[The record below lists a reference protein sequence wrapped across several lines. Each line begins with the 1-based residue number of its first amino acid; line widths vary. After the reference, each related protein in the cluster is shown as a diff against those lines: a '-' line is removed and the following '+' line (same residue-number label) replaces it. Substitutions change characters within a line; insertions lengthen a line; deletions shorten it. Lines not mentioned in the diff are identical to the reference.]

1 MLPMRGHGE
10 GSIYRHATRG
20 VWVAAISLPDGR
32 RRRRQAKTRPE
43 ALAELRAMQRAL
55 SAEAIDA
62 SRIRLGDYLER
73 WVSDDALRARLAPA
87 SWRKHESI
95 VRVHIVPA
103 LGSVR
108 LSELR
113 PTEVSV
119 FLRRDAE
126 RHLSPQTARHIRAT
140 LRRALADAQR
150 DGLVTRNVA
159 ALAEA
164 PTLPHTERPILDAA
178 QARILL
184 DSTRGTRYG
193 PLWTILV
200 TTGLR
205 ISEALGLAWGDVGR
219 DSITVRHALQR
230 VDGEWVLRPPK
241 TAKGRRTIPLTQLGV
256 DALRAQREQQ
266 ASDRG
271 ATGIEGLVFTTERG
285 MPHHATNLLPRL
297 RADLAAAGLPR
308 VGLHDLRHSCAT
320 VLFGVGVPLPVIADM
335 LGHSTIRVTADLYRH
350 RVPELS
356 RDAAERMQEAIGG

>member
-1 MLPMRGHGE
+1 MTGVRSHHE
-10 GSIYRHATRG
+10 GSIYRHKARG

-62 SRIRLGDYLER
+62 SRIRLGDYLAR
-73 WVSDDALRARLAPA
+73 WVSDDHDWAPA
-87 SWRKHESI
+87 TRRKHESA
-95 VRVHIVPA
+95 VRVHLAPS
-103 LGSVR
+103 LGAHR
-108 LSELR
+108 LSEL
-113 PTEVSV
+113 SV
-119 FLRRDAE
+119 RDVGGYLASLRLDA
-126 RHLSPQTARHIRAT
+126 RSVGHLRAT
-140 LRRALADAQR
+140 LRRALEDARR
-150 DGLVTRNVA
+150 DSLVTVNVA
-159 ALAEA
+159 ALAQ
-164 PTLPHTERPILDAA
+164 PPKQQPRERPILDAA

-205 ISEALGLAWGDVGR
+205 ISEALGLAWGDVER

-230 VDGEWVLRPPK
+230 VDGEWQLRPPK

-256 DALRAQREQQ
+256 DALRTQREQQ

-271 ATGIEGLVFTTERG
+271 ATGLEGLVFTTERG

-297 RADLAAAGLPR
+297 RADLEAAGLPR

-350 RVPELS
+350 RVPELA
-356 RDAAERMQEAIGG
+356 RDAAERMQEALGA